1 MATITLELTMD
12 AEVVRKARL
21 AELDIA
27 AEVEHALRRKLDLP
41 SHDTL
46 RMRAEVMAQIERYN
60 DHVDRHGLFADEWR
74 QF

>member
-1 MATITLELTMD
+1 MATITLELTD
-12 AEVVRKARL
+12 AEVVQKARL

-27 AEVEHALRRKLDLP
+27 AEVEHALRRKLDLR

-46 RMRAEVMAQIERYN
+46 RMRAEVMAQVERYN
-60 DHVDRHGLFADEWR
+60 DQIDCHGLFADEWR